1 MGGAFAQLT
10 FNPAEKQRVTLQ
22 SSVPLLNQNFPKLLL
37 LLQTFLLFL
46 HSNHNKTDDLSPST
60 PIKVEEVIL
69 FIGTTLLG
77 RWRDEPEPRQKIV
90 IRSGQSSLTNH
101 FLEVFF
107 KLSQVFCPPM
117 KLFFKQNL
125 LGRFGG

>member
-1 MGGAFAQLT
+1 MG
-10 FNPAEKQRVTLQ
+10 EKQRVKLQ

-60 PIKVEEVIL
+60 PIKVEEVIPI
-69 FIGTTLLG
+69 IGTTLLG

-107 KLSQVFCPPM
+107 KLSQVFCPPV

>member
-1 MGGAFAQLT
+1 MG
-10 FNPAEKQRVTLQ
+10 EKQRVKLQ

-69 FIGTTLLG
+69 FIDTTLLG
-77 RWRDEPEPRQKIV
+77 WWRDEPEPGQKIV
-90 IRSGQSSLTNH
+90 MYYRSGQSSPLWQIYSK
-101 FLEVFF
+101 FIPWR
-107 KLSQVFCPPM
+107 VFC
-117 KLFFKQNL
+117 
-125 LGRFGG
+125 